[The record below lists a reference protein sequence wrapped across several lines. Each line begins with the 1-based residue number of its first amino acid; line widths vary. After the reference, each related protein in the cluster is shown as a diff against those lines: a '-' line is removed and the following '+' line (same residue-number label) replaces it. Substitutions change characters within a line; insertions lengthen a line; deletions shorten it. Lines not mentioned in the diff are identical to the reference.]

1 MESFAYN
8 FELSNVETMDQ
19 ATDVALT
26 TIKALIV
33 PVFTMVIVADTIAG
47 VVGTPILAP
56 FIATTIIA
64 CMVFALNDLEK
75 VLDSKLN
82 KATNLLLPSM
92 NMLCLGILATIFV
105 HVNG

>member
-1 MESFAYN
+1 MELFTYSFQ
-8 FELSNVETMDQ
+8 LSNVETIDQ
-19 ATDVALT
+19 ATDIALT
-26 TIKALIV
+26 TIKTLII

-64 CMVFALNDLEK
+64 CMVFALCDLEK
-75 VLDSKLN
+75 VFGGKLN